1 MSPYTIY
8 ITSTTPTMFAS
19 TMGAT
24 YSVEGCKIKV
34 KAMIDGRGLCHIHR
48 EKNDIDV
55 TLDAIISYKTSSSA
69 LIMVLN
75 K

>member
-1 MSPYTIY
+1 
-8 ITSTTPTMFAS
+8 
-19 TMGAT
+19 MGAT
-24 YSVEGCKIKV
+24 YSVEGCKIK
-34 KAMIDGRGLCHIHR
+34 AMIDGRGLCHIHG

-69 LIMVLN
+69 LIMALN